1 VEVSDMLLRFD
12 PFRSLDRTAD
22 LAGTAWRSSSMPMDA
37 YRRGDE
43 VIVHLDVPGVDPDA
57 IDLTVERNALSVT
70 ARREW
75 APGENDQ
82 VLVAERPQGAF
93 TRQLF
98 LGDGLALDAVRA
110 DYDAGVLTITIP
122 VAEAAKPRKV
132 DVGTGRV
139 GAIEASSQQ
148 G

>member
-1 VEVSDMLLRFD
+1 MLLRFD
-12 PFRSLDRTAD
+12 SFPSLDRAAD
-22 LAGTAWRSSSMPMDA
+22 LARGAWRSSSVPMDA

-43 VIVHLDVPGVDPDA
+43 VVVHLDVPGVDPDT
-57 IDLTVERNALSVT
+57 IDLTVERNSLSVS

-75 APGENDQ
+75 APAEGDQ
-82 VLVAERPQGAF
+82 VLAAERPQGTF
-93 TRQLF
+93 TRRLL

-110 DYDAGVLTITIP
+110 EYDAGVLTITIP

-132 DVGTGRV
+132 EVGSGRV
-139 GAIEASSQQ
+139 GAITASSHE